1 MAALPLLR
9 VPVRAG
15 AVSARYRADPAK
27 SPELPRRKHGGRRA
41 RVRGRIRVG
50 QDFSLLAAGVN
61 LQRLATLKARA
72 PG

>member
-1 MAALPLLR
+1 M
-9 VPVRAG
+9 
-15 AVSARYRADPAK
+15 
-27 SPELPRRKHGGRRA
+27 RRKHGGRRA

-50 QDFSLLAAGVN
+50 QDLSLLAAAIN